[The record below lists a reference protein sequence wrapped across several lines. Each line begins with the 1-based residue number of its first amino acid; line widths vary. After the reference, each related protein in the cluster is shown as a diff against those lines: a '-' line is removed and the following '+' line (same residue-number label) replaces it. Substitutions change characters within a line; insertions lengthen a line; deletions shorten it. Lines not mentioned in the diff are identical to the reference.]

1 MTLRHERA
9 ERHTIQIRKGD
20 NVKVIGG
27 KDAGKSGRVLS
38 VNAAKNTVVVEH
50 VGIIK
55 RHTRPNPS
63 KNIKGG
69 IIEKEAGINVSNVMV
84 VCGSCGKRSEEHTS
98 ELQSLAYLVCR
109 LLLEK
114 KKKKK

>member
-20 NVKVIGG
+20 NVKVIAG

-38 VNAAKNTVVVEH
+38 INAKKNTVTGEH

-69 IIEKEAGINVSNVMV
+69 IVQREAGINASNGLWASGTSRKHTRIGHPVLPDV
-84 VCGSCGKRSEEHTS
+84 TNVRRSPH
-98 ELQSLAYLVCR
+98 R
-109 LLLEK
+109 
-114 KKKKK
+114 